1 MTRAAHAIWRALRQ
15 RWPAAGAITVL
26 AGRGNNAGDG
36 YLIAALALRAGWQV
50 QVLAV
55 GDPAEEIV
63 ESGSLYRVIVVT
75 DEGRSRLERVLRGS
89 TATEV
94 VRKAVNPP
102 WRPTASMLE
111 RNPDWP
117 KMVEGGA
124 PDNPLGVRGL
134 YLSWPAYLIHG
145 THDTRKIGRRSSN
158 GCIGLY
164 NEHVIELYDIAQ
176 VGTQV
181 LLI

>member
-1 MTRAAHAIWRALRQ
+1 MLASDQKWQKGIGVAL
-15 RWPAAGAITVL
+15 T
-26 AGRGNNAGDG
+26 
-36 YLIAALALRAGWQV
+36 
-50 QVLAV
+50 
-55 GDPAEEIV
+55 
-63 ESGSLYRVIVVT
+63 
-75 DEGRSRLERVLRGS
+75 
-89 TATEV
+89 
-94 VRKAVNPP
+94 
-102 WRPTASMLE
+102 
-111 RNPDWP
+111 
-117 KMVEGGA
+117 MVEGGA